1 MLTEP
6 RLLNP
11 RRLKWRRNLAE
22 NFTLKELVHSDYALC
37 HDIDNSTDDTNII
50 AALTALT
57 VNILEPVRAQFGPLY
72 PTSGYRCPDLNR
84 LVGGATNSWHM
95 NG

>member
-1 MLTEP
+1 MATQLS
-6 RLLNP
+6 
-11 RRLKWRRNLAE
+11 A
-22 NFTLKELVHSDYALC
+22 NFTLEELLHSDYMLG
-37 HDIDNSTDDTNII
+37 HDIDHSTDDTDII
-50 AALTALT
+50 AALTALA